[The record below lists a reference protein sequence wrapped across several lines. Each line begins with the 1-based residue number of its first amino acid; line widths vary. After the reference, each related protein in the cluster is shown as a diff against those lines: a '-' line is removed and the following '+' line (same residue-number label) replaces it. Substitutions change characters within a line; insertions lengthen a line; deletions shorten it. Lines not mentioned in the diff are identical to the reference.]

1 MNFLARLGA
10 ILLKT
15 TEIAVGVGPLINQ
28 AFPGQSSAVSTVTN
42 DLSAI
47 GQIVVQ
53 AEAFG
58 QSLRLSGP
66 DKLKAAIASASQIF
80 LQSQLLHGRKVKDVT
95 KYNAAV
101 ATITGGVADLLSSL
115 DDSIDTKSAA

>member
-66 DKLKAAIASASQIF
+66 DKLKAAIASAS
-80 LQSQLLHGRKVKDVT
+80 SVRTVPAKVP
-95 KYNAAV
+95 Y
-101 ATITGGVADLLSSL
+101 
-115 DDSIDTKSAA
+115 